1 MVLVASVPKLN
12 VQIWTEAHCIERH
25 YPLGVR
31 SVGLFLS
38 STESIFRKVQECECE
53 RKKINANNG
62 GCFISL
68 CNIMTGESGLYAEN
82 EGLSI
87 GVIHI
92 ATIIRTPPL
101 IWMIPLN

>member
-1 MVLVASVPKLN
+1 MSKLN
-12 VQIWTEAHCIERH
+12 VQIWTGDIERH
-25 YPLGVR
+25 YPSAVT
-31 SVGLFLS
+31 SIGLFLS
-38 STESIFRKVQECECE
+38 STESIFRKVHECECE

-82 EGLSI
+82 EGLNI

-92 ATIIRTPPL
+92 DTAICTPPL
-101 IWMIPLN
+101 IWMILLN